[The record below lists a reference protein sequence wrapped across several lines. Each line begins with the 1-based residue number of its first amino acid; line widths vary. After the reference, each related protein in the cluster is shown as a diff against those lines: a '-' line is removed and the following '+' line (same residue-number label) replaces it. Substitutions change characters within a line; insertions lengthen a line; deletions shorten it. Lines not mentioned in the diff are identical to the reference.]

1 MSKDWLKYVAYGVI
15 VGKMARKI
23 WRRSHAES
31 RISLRQ
37 EFMQDSSEQV
47 PHPFPPEYSYQDIQP
62 VGYAYASRPIYR
74 THEDLKN
81 AVAGYSMLAKA
92 KPTAAS
98 SPSRA
103 YLNGRTYPS
112 VSEMLQA
119 MEIHALE
126 GGHQADQNNHVIIV
140 TRNN

>member
-1 MSKDWLKYVAYGVI
+1 MGTEWLKYAAYGI
-15 VGKMARKI
+15 ILGAMSQKI
-23 WRRSHAES
+23 WKRTHEES

-37 EFMQDSSEQV
+37 EFMPDSSEQV
-47 PHPFPPEYSYQDIQP
+47 PPPLPPEYSYQDIRP
-62 VGYAYASRPIYR
+62 VGYA
-74 THEDLKN
+74 
-81 AVAGYSMLAKA
+81 
-92 KPTAAS
+92 KPTVAS

-103 YLNGRTYPS
+103 YFNGRTYQS

-126 GGHQADQNNHVIIV
+126 GGHQAEQNNHVIIV

>member
-1 MSKDWLKYVAYGVI
+1 MSTEWLKYVAYGVI

-23 WRRSHAES
+23 WRRSHEES
-31 RISLRQ
+31 RISLRP
-37 EFMQDSSEQV
+37 EFMPDRSEQV
-47 PHPFPPEYSYQDIQP
+47 PPPLPPEYSYQDIRP
-62 VGYAYASRPIYR
+62 VGYTYASRPIYR

-81 AVAGYSMLAKA
+81 AVAGYSMLAKFD
-92 KPTAAS
+92 
-98 SPSRA
+98 
-103 YLNGRTYPS
+103 GRTYQS

-126 GGHQADQNNHVIIV
+126 GGPQAEQNNHVIIV